1 MGTSICFI
9 EFSFPIICKIL
20 STLFYKQSN
29 SFSKAH
35 MIFTSTWF
43 SCSHT
48 HCLRRFYHVRA
59 VAVWEYHY
67 PDKKVMAVILLRI
80 TYKGLIEIARCL
92 SRSWRISSSALFLS
106 KLLRLLYFVV
116 QQHWLISLFNF
127 TC

>member
-35 MIFTSTWF
+35 RIFTSTWF

-48 HCLRRFYHVRA
+48 HCLRRFYHVRT
-59 VAVWEYHY
+59 VAVWAYHY
-67 PDKKVMAVILLRI
+67 LDKKVMAVILLRI
-80 TYKGLIEIARCL
+80 TYKALIELDRCL
-92 SRSWRISSSALFLS
+92 SWSWRISSSARFLN
-106 KLLRLLYFVV
+106 KRPCLLSFVC
-116 QQHWLISLFNF
+116 N
-127 TC
+127 